1 MEENY
6 WQEEGPGAGRNLP
19 FQTRSALS
27 NTAVKPF
34 TAVEL
39 GGLKSQLTLNANER
53 LKSKKLTDILFS
65 EGKSVTVNGF
75 TLVYLFKALPAPYP
89 VQAGF
94 SVPKRHFKHAVD
106 RNRIKRLMREA
117 WRHIKHPFYLKLA
130 EKNLQLACMWVY
142 KGKEVP
148 DFETVK
154 TNLAAVLN
162 KMKV

>member
-6 WQEEGPGAGRNLP
+6 WQEEGPGAERNLP

-34 TAVEL
+34 TAMQL
-39 GGLKSQLTLNANER
+39 GGLKSQLTLKADER
-53 LKSKKLTDILFS
+53 LKSQKLTDTLFN

-75 TLVYLFKALPAPYP
+75 TLVYLFTALPSPYP

-130 EKNLQLACMWVY
+130 EKNLQMACMWVY
-142 KGKEVP
+142 KGKDLP
-148 DFETVK
+148 AFETVNN
-154 TNLAAVLN
+154 NLTAVLN
-162 KMKV
+162 KVRV